1 MTSRST
7 SRPGK
12 AERAAQ
18 KHAAELAKA
27 VIEGRYAAARQLAE
41 KVEAEAARIAKLAR
55 R

>member
-18 KHAAELAKA
+18 KHAAELARA
-27 VIEGRYAAARQLAE
+27 VLDGHQAAARQLAE
-41 KVEAEAARIAKLAR
+41 KVEAEAERLAKLSR